1 MRKESHKPVRTCVGC
16 MKKDLKAAMIRIV
29 AADGTVLADEGGTTA
44 GRGGYLH
51 PSAECLER
59 FVRSKV
65 REFRSLRRGI
75 DRAGRERIA
84 ESIRARLD
92 RNRALE

>member
-1 MRKESHKPVRTCVGC
+1 
-16 MKKDLKAAMIRIV
+16 MKKDLKAALVRI
-29 AADGTVLADEGGTTA
+29 AAAEGTVLADEGGNLA

-51 PSAECLER
+51 PREECLER

-65 REFRSLRRGI
+65 REFRSLGRGI
-75 DRAGRERIA
+75 DRAGRERIV